1 MTTLNCMGILRV
13 VQLSTLVFKQDIKL
27 QDNQRKK
34 TWAKEKENLLFDV
47 RCDFL
52 WGTNVLH
59 WRGQP
64 MESRPIHI
72 PCTKKI
78 VPFRRKIIL

>member
-34 TWAKEKENLLFDV
+34 TWAKEKEN
-47 RCDFL
+47 
-52 WGTNVLH
+52 
-59 WRGQP
+59 
-64 MESRPIHI
+64 
-72 PCTKKI
+72 
-78 VPFRRKIIL
+78 